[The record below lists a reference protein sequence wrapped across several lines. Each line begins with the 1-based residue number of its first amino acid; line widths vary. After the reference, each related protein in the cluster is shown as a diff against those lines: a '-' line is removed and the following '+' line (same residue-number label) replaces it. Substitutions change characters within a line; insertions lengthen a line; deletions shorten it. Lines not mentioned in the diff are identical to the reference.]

1 LSNQIAGIFII
12 NNNVRFV
19 LIINYGCFSR
29 LGFGCNRFVVAT
41 VLVFFFFFSKL
52 LVSVTVSGLG
62 SEYKPFFTATSLE
75 VTIVA
80 AGLHAKNSTERSNM

>member
-1 LSNQIAGIFII
+1 
-12 NNNVRFV
+12 
-19 LIINYGCFSR
+19 
-29 LGFGCNRFVVAT
+29 

-80 AGLHAKNSTERSNM
+80 AGLHAKNSTERRNM